1 MLISDKGDRL
11 YSLLF
16 DHRFLPIGSLMKIFI
31 FLLFMT
37 VPISVLP
44 AIGVKGRVESI
55 KDCSGPVMVWLSVDK
70 DSYKERLLL
79 MHTEVPV
86 GGSFQFYLKPGNYQL
101 RASDEKGCEFF
112 KKIKINNKVSEVL
125 VKLVKK

>member
-1 MLISDKGDRL
+1 
-11 YSLLF
+11 
-16 DHRFLPIGSLMKIFI
+16 MKIFI
-31 FLLFMT
+31 FLLFIMI
-37 VPISVLP
+37 PLSVLP
-44 AIGVKGRVESI
+44 AVGVKGRVESY
-55 KDCSGPVMVWLSVDK
+55 KDCSSPVMVWLSVDK

-86 GGSFQFYLKPGNYQL
+86 GGSFQFYLKPGDYQL

-112 KKIKINNKVSEVL
+112 KKIKIDNKVSEVL